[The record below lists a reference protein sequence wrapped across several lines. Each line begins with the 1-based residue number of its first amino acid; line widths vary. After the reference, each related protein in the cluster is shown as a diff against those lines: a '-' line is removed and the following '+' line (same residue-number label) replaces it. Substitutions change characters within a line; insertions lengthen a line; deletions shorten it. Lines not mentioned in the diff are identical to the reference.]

1 VRPFLF
7 LTGLSLD
14 KETDVLNE
22 VVLEGWFTGKA
33 WHYAGDL
40 FFRLS
45 NYRDRQCPA
54 KPQVEGREQPDYITI
69 RIPASGVPLALQKG
83 AFYRVHGFLQSREYK
98 ETLGDYIKSAHGLTN
113 MLSVSD
119 ELRREITHNRAITQV
134 VAERLA
140 QVDCVGSDQ
149 MGQGVVLSLAL
160 PHFACWR
167 QSDEGGEG
175 LGTMWAW
182 SLMKRYLS

>member
-1 VRPFLF
+1 LF
-7 LTGLSLD
+7 LTPLQLD

-22 VVLEGWFTGKA
+22 VVIEGWFTGKA

-45 NYRDRQCPA
+45 NYRDRQRPA
-54 KPQVEGREQPDYITI
+54 KPQVEGREQPDYVTI

-83 AFYRVHGFLQSREYK
+83 ALYRVHGFLQSREYK

-119 ELRREITHNRAITQV
+119 ELRREITHNRAITEV
-134 VAERLA
+134 VAERLI
-140 QVDCVGSDQ
+140 QVDKPSGAAGTGNGRRAEAAEPGD
-149 MGQGVVLSLAL
+149 
-160 PHFACWR
+160 
-167 QSDEGGEG
+167 GGEPNARRVG
-175 LGTMWAW
+175 RSAPPAQEEAEAPVAA
-182 SLMKRYLS
+182 

>member
-1 VRPFLF
+1 M
-7 LTGLSLD
+7 
-14 KETDVLNE
+14 LNE
-22 VVLEGWFTGKA
+22 VVIEGWFTGKA

-45 NYRDRQCPA
+45 NYRDRQRPA

-83 AFYRVHGFLQSREYK
+83 ALYRVHGYLQSREYK

-119 ELRREITHNRAITQV
+119 ELRREITHNRAITEV
-134 VAERLA
+134 VAERLT
-140 QVDCVGSDQ
+140 QVDKPSSQAGSTSAGNGRRTNAPEPSDGAEPSTSRVGRSEQ
-149 MGQGVVLSLAL
+149 PAETNAEVPAAV
-160 PHFACWR
+160 
-167 QSDEGGEG
+167 
-175 LGTMWAW
+175 
-182 SLMKRYLS
+182 

>member
-1 VRPFLF
+1 M
-7 LTGLSLD
+7 
-14 KETDVLNE
+14 LNE
-22 VVLEGWFTGKA
+22 VVIEGWFTGKA

-45 NYRDRQCPA
+45 NYRDRQRPA

-83 AFYRVHGFLQSREYK
+83 ALYRIHGFLQSREYK

-119 ELRREITHNRAITQV
+119 ELRREITHNRAITEV
-134 VAERLA
+134 VAERLI
-140 QVDCVGSDQ
+140 QVDKPSGQASGERANAGNGRRTDTSEPGDGAEPSARRVGRSAQ
-149 MGQGVVLSLAL
+149 PAEANTEL
-160 PHFACWR
+160 PA
-167 QSDEGGEG
+167 
-175 LGTMWAW
+175 AA
-182 SLMKRYLS
+182 